1 MKDPAGLQPT
11 SPYPVQPLY
20 LAPWCS
26 CSCFSSSL
34 PLHKFPTLGGKVLS
48 IPEWESTE
56 AGYIFRHHGP
66 SLTQGHSSMTAD
78 MFDSGAL
85 YR

>member
-1 MKDPAGLQPT
+1 MLLLMHK
-11 SPYPVQPLY
+11 PYL
-20 LAPWCS
+20 
-26 CSCFSSSL
+26 SSSL
-34 PLHKFPTLGGKVLS
+34 PLHKPPTLSGEVLP
-48 IPEWESTE
+48 IPEREGTE